1 MQQSYRVAGNPAV
14 SGYAIRLT
22 RWNRRHRSPS
32 PGDGGSPGLS
42 KSESFAVRTIRPHKH
57 VTEDTVVN
65 DSVYYDSWKEE
76 RDIVLEYNQ
85 VKLDDAN
92 IVNILGIG
100 IDNVTRSQ
108 AVVKVMKMID
118 TGGTHHVI
126 LLNPYKLHRYKSNTD
141 LQLISSRASMHVA
154 SGAGL
159 GLAAG
164 FLKTPLKERI
174 SPISFLMDLVRI
186 AEIKEYSIFLV
197 GARPEIVEKTF
208 SNIHKSFPKIRM
220 SAARR
225 LLQREREKSVV
236 EAIRSRTPTSIFVG
250 LGFPKEDRWIDKY
263 RNEFRNAVLIGVGG
277 AIDIISGDIKKAPP
291 FSWTA
296 GWTGSTG
303 SSPSRG
309 GSAESS
315 ASNSSFSGHMKR
327 IFGR

>member
-1 MQQSYRVAGNPAV
+1 
-14 SGYAIRLT
+14 
-22 RWNRRHRSPS
+22 
-32 PGDGGSPGLS
+32 
-42 KSESFAVRTIRPHKH
+42 
-57 VTEDTVVN
+57 VVN

-126 LLNPYKLHRYKSNTD
+126 LMNPYKLHRYKSNTD

-159 GLAAG
+159 GWAAG

-208 SNIHKSFPKIRM
+208 SNIHKSFPKIRIVGRHGGYFN
-220 SAARR
+220 A
-225 LLQREREKSVV
+225 EREKSVV
-236 EAIRSRTPTSIFVG
+236 EAIRKSNANIIFVG

-277 AIDIISGDIKKAPP
+277 AIDIISGDIKKAPA
-291 FSWTA
+291 FFMD
-296 GWTGSTG
+296 
-303 SSPSRG
+303 RG
-309 GSAESS
+309 LDWFYRIITKPWRLGRIIRVK
-315 ASNSSFSGHMKR
+315 FFFFRVILKR
-327 IFGR
+327 VFGR